1 MLDIKNSEDKQVK
14 EIQNSNGFIGFVDD
28 ILEAREEISI
38 FDMSGILGD
47 SFLFPNVSQHSFFKT
62 NDDDKD
68 LENYLINTYIDN
80 DNKPINISKDKNDI
94 ISHFEDYFIC
104 NHENLNEY
112 RDVVTHTSEYNLLA
126 YTIYKTLVKI
136 YPKFKE
142 LKEPFKI
149 NSIMKSDLLY
159 KISVEFPDYVKVNQL
174 VKYDYLFE
182 EEFKSR
188 TKGDVDLEVRVV
200 IEKINENIVF
210 TVSRFTNKNSISIA
224 DILNFG
230 IGYSYSDMLSD
241 KYKTPLVLGL
251 LDNESPKILD
261 FNDSKN
267 IAIVGAKGKCPIAY
281 SFVTNLV
288 TTTHYEDLNMVIC
301 SQRDNTFWK
310 MFSRN
315 PHVLG
320 YHTDSELFKDI
331 INDIY
336 DESEKR
342 LKIAKRKKIKDF
354 NNLKKHLKNES
365 QILLVLD
372 GLSKILTNYRTILKN
387 ASESNYVHLLNMLNS
402 IAKHAHITGVSILA
416 ISERGDKSTFPQ
428 EIIKNSLVK
437 IAMKDSSENDIN
449 TLFGLD
455 TIDLSRPIGLDYNL
469 IEYNDLTPRYC
480 RTSSIGGLNDKQ
492 MLSIVRVIAFDWIRK
507 SIFSDISIIEQPKG
521 LNFIFAYNRNEI
533 ASDSISK
540 IVDGKVIPSW

>member
-1 MLDIKNSEDKQVK
+1 MINIKDNEDIQVK
-14 EIQNSNGFIGFVDD
+14 EIQNSNSFIGFVDD
-28 ILEAREEISI
+28 ILEAQEELSI

-47 SFLFPNVSQHSFFKT
+47 SFLFPNVSQHNFFKASE
-62 NDDDKD
+62 DDKE

-80 DNKPINISKDKNDI
+80 DNKPITISKNKNDI
-94 ISHFEDYFIC
+94 LNHFEDYFVC
-104 NHENLNEY
+104 NHDNLNEY
-112 RDVVTHTSEYNLLA
+112 RDVITHTSEYNLLS
-126 YTIYKTLVKI
+126 YILYKSLIKI
-136 YPKFKE
+136 YPKFAE
-142 LKEPFKI
+142 LKEPFKV

-159 KISVEFPDYVKVNQL
+159 KVSVELPEYIKSKQL
-174 VKYDYLFE
+174 SKYDSLFE
-182 EEFKSR
+182 EQFKRR
-188 TKGDVDLEVRVV
+188 TKGNNDLEVRVV
-200 IEKINENIVF
+200 IEKINKNIVF
-210 TVSRFTNKNSISIA
+210 TISRFTNKNNISIA

-230 IGYSYSDMLSD
+230 IGYSYSDILSE
-241 KYKTPLVLGL
+241 KYKTPIVLGL
-251 LDNESPKILD
+251 LDNENPKILD

-267 IAIVGAKGKCPIAY
+267 IAIVGVKDKCPIAY

-288 TTTHYEDLNMVIC
+288 TTKHYEDLNMVIC
-301 SQRDNTFWK
+301 SQKDNTFWK

-342 LKIAKRKKIKDF
+342 LKIAKRKKINEFDK
-354 NNLKKHLKNES
+354 LKKYLKNES

-387 ASESNYVHLLNMLNS
+387 ASESNYVSLLNMLNS
-402 IAKHAHITGVSILA
+402 IAKNAHITGVSIMA
-416 ISERGDKSTFPQ
+416 ISERGDKTTFPQ

-455 TIDLSRPIGLDYNL
+455 VLDLSRPIGLDYSL
-469 IEYNDLTPRYC
+469 VEYNDLLPSYC
-480 RTSSIGGLNDKQ
+480 KTCSIGGLNDKQ